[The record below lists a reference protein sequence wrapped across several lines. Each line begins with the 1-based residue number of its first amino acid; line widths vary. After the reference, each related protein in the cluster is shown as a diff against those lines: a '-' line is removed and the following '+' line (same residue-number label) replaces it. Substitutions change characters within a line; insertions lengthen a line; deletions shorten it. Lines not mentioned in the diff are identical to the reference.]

1 MEIEFDRRNTIK
13 KQLAHDVPLPL
24 AFPKNGEVW
33 MCTLGKNLGREQ
45 NGGSQDFSRP
55 VLVIKKFNNE
65 IFWVVPLSTK
75 QKTLDFYFNYNDP
88 SGAPVA
94 AVLAQLRLVSINR
107 FRRDLYVIPAMPLR
121 EVRARLRAFLS

>member
-1 MEIEFDRRNTIK
+1 MRDTRMQKDFDRWNEIK
-13 KQLAHDVPLPL
+13 KQLAHVPAA

-65 IFWVVPLSTK
+65 IFWGVPL
-75 QKTLDFYFNYNDP
+75 
-88 SGAPVA
+88 
-94 AVLAQLRLVSINR
+94 
-107 FRRDLYVIPAMPLR
+107 
-121 EVRARLRAFLS
+121 